1 MSVRQNVVPDII
13 IWFVMNCKQRFVDIL
28 IILGSLLRTCSSLLV
43 GTLLVM
49 YVLAGFIRLLLD
61 GEQTSLTLSQ
71 LIDQH
76 AIEYGWLLKLLV
88 NCFGYACVIVPGILI
103 YQYTKRIQYLKDGRC
118 KYLHRGRRR
127 HGMTRKLTDL
137 LSIAS
142 LRSSLQT
149 GEVLPETGRRRCAW
163 RFAGHDPR

>member
-1 MSVRQNVVPDII
+1 MIRIDP
-13 IWFVMNCKQRFVDIL
+13 
-28 IILGSLLRTCSSLLV
+28 LLLTSSSLLV

-49 YVLAGFIRLLLD
+49 YMLAGIIRMLLD
-61 GEQTSLTLSQ
+61 GEQDSLTLSQ

-118 KYLHRGRRR
+118 KYLRRGVAAMR
-127 HGMTRKLTDL
+127 MPK
-137 LSIAS
+137 
-142 LRSSLQT
+142 
-149 GEVLPETGRRRCAW
+149 
-163 RFAGHDPR
+163 